1 MIRQVTI
8 DDLARAVED
17 GHVIVDVREP
27 AEYAQ
32 GHVPSAINIPLTSIV
47 DRHTELDP
55 GAPVYLVGGGKD
67 RAMEA
72 AGALDEGGY
81 EVRPVDGG
89 TRAWIISGRAV
100 QS

>member
-1 MIRQVTI
+1 MIRQVSI
-8 DDLARAVED
+8 DDLVRAVED

-47 DRHTELDP
+47 DRHTELDR
-55 GAPVYLVGGGKD
+55 AEPVYQVGGKD

-81 EVRPVDGG
+81 EARPVDGG

>member
-17 GHVIVDVREP
+17 GHVIVYVREP

-72 AGALDEGGY
+72 AGVLDGGGY
-81 EVRPVDGG
+81 EVRPVEGG

>member
-1 MIRQVTI
+1 MIRQVSI
-8 DDLARAVED
+8 DDLVRAVED

-47 DRHTELDP
+47 DRHTELDR
-55 GAPVYLVGGGKD
+55 AEPVYLVGGGKD

-81 EVRPVDGG
+81 DARPVDGG
-89 TRAWIISGRAV
+89 TRGWIISGRAV

>member
-1 MIRQVTI
+1 
-8 DDLARAVED
+8 
-17 GHVIVDVREP
+17 
-27 AEYAQ
+27 
-32 GHVPSAINIPLTSIV
+32 V

-72 AGALDEGGY
+72 DGALDEGGY

>member
-8 DDLARAVED
+8 DDLARAVQD

-27 AEYAQ
+27 GEYAQ
-32 GHVPSAINIPLTSIV
+32 GHVPSAINIPLDSIV

-55 GAPVYLVGGGKD
+55 GEPVYLVGAGKD

-81 EVRPVDGG
+81 EARPVEGG
-89 TRAWIISGRAV
+89 TRAWILSGRAV